1 MEKVKILIWGFGAM
15 GRGMAEMLLTKKG
28 VEIVAIC
35 DIDPLVVNKGFLDVP
50 NKTQHENVIISDN
63 IDGALK

>member
-35 DIDPLVVNKGFLDVP
+35 DIDPLVVNKGF
-50 NKTQHENVIISDN
+50 
-63 IDGALK
+63 